1 MMRSWNHPK
10 KLIKHSLKISIMK
23 IKLKKIK
30 KAWSA
35 IRRNWR
41 VNHRLVITDESTHA
55 HIFEML
61 LTPRRLFVVITTSA
75 FILIFLTTM
84 LIAFT
89 PLRVYVPGY
98 TNPDEYRLYKKMA
111 YRVDSL
117 ENALSQ
123 NQQYLDN
130 FYNVLN
136 GIIPTE
142 NTDETT
148 EKVAPHQKENDENVK
163 SALQEIETK
172 AGQIALKILDKNV
185 KTTVPLKEKK
195 SLSSITLSPPV
206 LGVVYKP
213 FSMAE
218 KHYGIDIK
226 NEKGTPISSVA
237 DGVVLYIGYTPKE
250 GNIIMIQHAG
260 DIISIYKC
268 AETILKKRGDKVK
281 IGELIATMGNTGT
294 ESKQMHLHFELWF
307 NGIPINPIEYMSI
320 Y

>member
-1 MMRSWNHPK
+1 
-10 KLIKHSLKISIMK
+10 MK
-23 IKLKKIK
+23 IKFKKIK
-30 KAWSA
+30 KGWSA

-61 LTPRRLFVVITTSA
+61 LTPHRLFVVITTSA
-75 FILIFLTTM
+75 FVLIFLTTM

-111 YRVDSL
+111 NRVDSL

-130 FYNVLN
+130 FFNVLN
-136 GIIPTE
+136 GVVKVEETE
-142 NTDETT
+142 ETN
-148 EKVAPHQKENDENVK
+148 EKVAARQKEKEEIVK
-163 SALQEIETK
+163 SALDEIEQK
-172 AGQIALKILDKNV
+172 ADQISMRIMDKGD
-185 KTTVPLKEKK
+185 KTTMPLNQKTA
-195 SLSSITLSPPV
+195 LRSISLSPPAV
-206 LGVVYKP
+206 GVVTKL
-213 FSMAE
+213 FSMNE
-218 KHYGIDIK
+218 KHFGIDIK

-237 DGVVLYIGYTPKE
+237 DGFVLYVGYTPKE
-250 GNIIMIQHAG
+250 GNIIMIQHSG
-260 DIISIYKC
+260 DLISIYKC
-268 AETILKKRGDKVK
+268 AESILKKMGDKVN
-281 IGELIATMGNTGT
+281 IGDLIATMGNTGL
-294 ESKQMHLHFELWF
+294 ESKQDHLHFELWY

>member
-1 MMRSWNHPK
+1 
-10 KLIKHSLKISIMK
+10 MK
-23 IKLKKIK
+23 IKFKKIK
-30 KAWSA
+30 KGWSA

-75 FILIFLTTM
+75 FVLIFLTTM

-111 YRVDSL
+111 NRVDSL

-130 FYNVLN
+130 FFNVLN
-136 GIIPTE
+136 GVVKVEETE
-142 NTDETT
+142 ETN
-148 EKVAPHQKENDENVK
+148 EKVAARQKEKEEIVK
-163 SALQEIETK
+163 SALDEIEQK
-172 AGQIALKILDKNV
+172 ADQISMRIMDKRD
-185 KTTVPLKEKK
+185 KTTMPLNQKTA
-195 SLSSITLSPPV
+195 LRSISLSPPAV
-206 LGVVYKP
+206 GVVTKL
-213 FSMAE
+213 FSMNE
-218 KHYGIDIK
+218 KHFGIDIK

-237 DGVVLYIGYTPKE
+237 DGFVLYVGYTPKE
-250 GNIIMIQHAG
+250 GNIIMIQHSG
-260 DIISIYKC
+260 DLISIYKC
-268 AETILKKRGDKVK
+268 AESILKKMGDKVN
-281 IGELIATMGNTGT
+281 IGDLIATMGNTGL
-294 ESKQMHLHFELWF
+294 ESKQDHLHFELWY

>member
-1 MMRSWNHPK
+1 
-10 KLIKHSLKISIMK
+10 MK
-23 IKLKKIK
+23 IKFKKIK

-75 FILIFLTTM
+75 FVLIFLTTM

-111 YRVDSL
+111 NRVDSL

-130 FYNVLN
+130 FFNVLN
-136 GIIPTE
+136 GVVKVE
-142 NTDETT
+142 ETDETN
-148 EKVAPHQKENDENVK
+148 EKVASRQKEKEEIVK
-163 SALQEIETK
+163 SALDEIDHK
-172 AGQIALKILDKNV
+172 ADQISMKIMDKGV
-185 KTTVPLKEKK
+185 KTTMPLNQKAT
-195 SLSSITLSPPV
+195 LRSISLSPPAV
-206 LGVVYKP
+206 GVVSKL
-213 FSMAE
+213 FSMNE
-218 KHYGIDIK
+218 KHFGIDIK

-237 DGVVLYIGYTPKE
+237 SGIVLYVGYTPKE
-250 GNIIMIQHAG
+250 GNIIMIQHSG
-260 DIISIYKC
+260 DLISIYKS
-268 AETILKKRGDKVK
+268 AESILKKMGDKVN
-281 IGELIATMGNTGT
+281 IGDLIATMGNTGL
-294 ESKQMHLHFELWF
+294 ESKQDQLHFELWY

>member
-1 MMRSWNHPK
+1 MKS
-10 KLIKHSLKISIMK
+10 KI
-23 IKLKKIK
+23 KKIK
-30 KAWSA
+30 KIWSA

-75 FILIFLTTM
+75 FVLIFLTTM

-89 PLRVYVPGY
+89 PLRLYVPGY

-130 FYNVLN
+130 FFNVLN
-136 GIIPTE
+136 GVVKVEETE
-142 NTDETT
+142 ETN
-148 EKVAPHQKENDENVK
+148 EKVALHQDEEEDVVK
-163 SALQEIETK
+163 SAISEIESK
-172 AGQIALKILDKNV
+172 AEQITMKIVDKGV
-185 KTTVPLKEKK
+185 KTSMPLKQKAT
-195 SLSSITLSPPV
+195 LSSITLSPPA
-206 LGVVYKP
+206 LGVVYKT
-213 FSMAE
+213 FSMNG

-226 NEKGTPISSVA
+226 NEKGTPISTVA
-237 DGVVLYIGYTPKE
+237 NGIVLYVGYTPKD
-250 GNIIMIQHAG
+250 GNMIMIQHSG
-260 DIISIYKC
+260 DLISIYKC
-268 AETILKKRGDKVK
+268 TETFLKKVGDKVT
-281 IGELIATMGNTGT
+281 IGDPIATMGNTGL
-294 ESKQMHLHFELWF
+294 ESKSYHLHFELWY
-307 NGIPINPIEYMSI
+307 NGIPVNPIEYMSI